1 MTEDTLSENTEES
14 DTGNVGDE
22 LNLDW
27 AMPSDFP
34 PEHVFMY
41 SIAEPKWTS
50 KFCYDSLHM
59 VSISSS
65 YPNRT

>member
-22 LNLDW
+22 LSLDW

-41 SIAEPKWTS
+41 CRTQMDFEVLLRQFSYGFDFFQLS
-50 KFCYDSLHM
+50 K
-59 VSISSS
+59 
-65 YPNRT
+65 